1 MTELQHKFT
10 ATNGIKMHYVEQGAG
25 PLIVLCHGWPE
36 SWYSWR
42 HQIPALAAAGFRVV
56 APDQRGYG
64 RTDRPEAIEAYNIFN
79 LTGDIVGLVHALGE
93 SRAIIVG
100 HDWGAPVAWH
110 CALLRPDI
118 FHAIGLLSVPFLPR
132 GPIRPTDAMK
142 ALEGKTNWFYQ
153 NYFQEPGR
161 VEKELDEDPR
171 RSITMMLYSASG
183 DPPPAERWKFLF
195 PRSYKFLESG
205 TIPGRLPGWLTEE
218 DIDFYAA
225 EFGNSGFRGGINWY
239 RNIDRNWEL
248 SGFLAGVKLTQ
259 PSMFAAGEH
268 DVVLAMY
275 PDAAKVVDFSMPNCR
290 KKVILPGA
298 GHWLQQERPKEIN
311 DLLVEFVKGL

>member
-1 MTELQHKFT
+1 MAELQHKFA

-25 PLIVLCHGWPE
+25 PLVVLCHGWPE

-42 HQIPALAAAGFRVV
+42 HQIPALASAGFRVV

-64 RTDRPEAIEAYNIFN
+64 RTDRPEAIEAYNIFY
-79 LTGDIVGLVHALGE
+79 LAGDIVGMVRALGE
-93 SRAIIVG
+93 SQAIIVG

-118 FHAIGLLSVPFLPR
+118 FRAVGLLSVPFLPR
-132 GPIRPTDAMK
+132 GPIRPSDGMK
-142 ALEGKTNWFYQ
+142 ALEGKKNWFYQ

-171 RSITMMLYSASG
+171 RSMLMMMYSASG
-183 DPPPAERWKFLF
+183 DAPPTERWNFLF
-195 PRSYKFLESG
+195 PRSQSFLESG
-205 TIPGRLPGWLTEE
+205 TVPGRLPGWLSEE
-218 DIDFYAA
+218 DLDFFSA
-225 EFGNSGFRGGINWY
+225 EFTNSGFRGGINWY

-248 SGFLAGVKLTQ
+248 TGFLDGLKLTQ
-259 PSMFAAGEH
+259 PSVFAAGEH

-290 KKVILPGA
+290 KKMIIPGA
-298 GHWLQQERPKEIN
+298 GHWLQQERPAEIN
-311 DLLVEFVKGL
+311 DLLVEFAKSL

>member
-1 MTELQHKFT
+1 MSEPQHKFAT
-10 ATNGIKMHYVEQGAG
+10 TNGIRMHYAEQGAG

-42 HQIPALAAAGFRVV
+42 HQIVALAAAGFRVV

-64 RTDRPEAIEAYNIFN
+64 RTDRPDPIDAYNIFS

-93 SRAIIVG
+93 SNAIIVG

-118 FHAIGLLSVPFLPR
+118 FRAVALLSVPFLPR
-132 GPIRPTDAMK
+132 GSVRPTDAMK
-142 ALEGKTNWFYQ
+142 ALEGENNWFYQ
-153 NYFQEPGR
+153 HYFQEPGR

-171 RSITMMLYSASG
+171 RSMAMMLYSASG
-183 DPPPAERWKFLF
+183 DAPPAERWNFLF
-195 PRSYKFLESG
+195 PRSCKFLESG
-205 TIPGRLPGWLTEE
+205 TVPGRLPGWLTQE
-218 DIDFYAA
+218 DLDFYAA
-225 EFGNSGFRGGINWY
+225 EYATSGFRGGINWY

-248 SGFLAGVKLTQ
+248 TGFLDGLKLTQ
-259 PSMFAAGEH
+259 PSVFAAGEH

-275 PDAAKVVDFSMPNCR
+275 PDAAKVVDLSMPNCR
-290 KKVILPGA
+290 KNLLIPGA
-298 GHWLQQERPKEIN
+298 GHWLQQERPSEIN
-311 DLLVEFVKGL
+311 NLLVEFAKSF